1 MQLILN
7 FLFRS
12 INCFLPFFLPFFHLR
27 PSHVTRFSFSR
38 RERKERCSF
47 LAPPSPPY
55 LRAARSNHRRPL
67 ESVAER
73 CSIRISILY
82 VFTYGR
88 ARITSFL
95 GNHGQEVGRK
105 IISPKA
111 PGYTGFGMHGG
122 RRRVFDEFRGK
133 NSGRKKSFRRLA
145 VEIGKIP

>member
-1 MQLILN
+1 MLVS
-7 FLFRS
+7 RS
-12 INCFLPFFLPFFHLR
+12 PLSSLPP
-27 PSHVTRFSFSR
+27 R
-38 RERKERCSF
+38 REKQSSTTVGKRWGTMFDSN
-47 LAPPSPPY
+47 LYP
-55 LRAARSNHRRPL
+55 LR
-67 ESVAER
+67 V
-73 CSIRISILY
+73 
-82 VFTYGR
+82 TYGR